1 MRRSLPALL
10 LLVASPAVAQE
21 RPLLVPTRDVAV
33 TYLVTAGQ
41 GQGHE
46 LRMAWLVA
54 ERKLRVD
61 AAGAPGWSVI
71 DQRAKRMLVVM
82 DQQRAVL
89 EVPANTGPG
98 GLSVPTEPPAS
109 ARFTRGGSATV
120 AGLRCTVWRYE
131 DGDKQGETCLTA
143 DGVMLRSSGGQR
155 GGQGSGQGGGRTGA
169 VEATKVAYG
178 PQDPA
183 RFQAPPGYRSM
194 QLPPGLTLPG
204 AAPPAR

>member
-1 MRRSLPALL
+1 MRRVLPALL
-10 LLVASPAVAQE
+10 LLAASPAAAQE

-54 ERKLRVD
+54 KRKLRVD
-61 AAGAPGWSVI
+61 ADGAPGWSVI

-98 GLSVPTEPPAS
+98 GLSIPTDPPAS
-109 ARFTRGGSATV
+109 ARFTRAGSATV
-120 AGLRCTVWRYE
+120 AGLRCTLWRYE

-143 DGVMLRSSGGQR
+143 DGVMLRSSGGK
-155 GGQGSGQGGGRTGA
+155 GGRTGA
-169 VEATKVAYG
+169 VEATRVAYG
-178 PQDPA
+178 PQDRA
-183 RFQAPPGYRSM
+183 RFQAPLGYRSM

-204 AAPPAR
+204 SPPSPR

>member
-10 LLVASPAVAQE
+10 LLAALPAAAQE
-21 RPLLVPTRDVAV
+21 RPVMVPTRDVAV

-82 DQQRAVL
+82 EQQRAVL

-98 GLSVPTEPPAS
+98 GLSLPTEPPAS
-109 ARFTRGGSATV
+109 ARFTAAGSATV
-120 AGLRCTVWRYE
+120 AGLRCTLWRYE
-131 DGDKQGETCLTA
+131 DGDKRGETCLTA

-155 GGQGSGQGGGRTGA
+155 DGQGGGRTGA
-169 VEATKVAYG
+169 VEATRVTYG

-183 RFQAPPGYRSM
+183 RFQPPAGYRAM

-204 AAPPAR
+204 LGQGPAPR

>member
-1 MRRSLPALL
+1 MRRILPALL
-10 LLVASPAVAQE
+10 LAALPAAAQE
-21 RPLLVPTRDVAV
+21 RPVMVPTRDVAV
-33 TYLVTAGQ
+33 TYRVTAGQ

-61 AAGAPGWSVI
+61 AEGAPGWSVI
-71 DQRAKRMLVVM
+71 DQAAKRMLVVM

-98 GLSVPTEPPAS
+98 GLSLPTEPPAS
-109 ARFTRGGSATV
+109 ARFAKDGSATV

-131 DGDKQGETCLTA
+131 DGDKRGETCLTA

-155 GGQGSGQGGGRTGA
+155 DGQGGSRTGA

-204 AAPPAR
+204 VSPPR

>member
-1 MRRSLPALL
+1 MRRSLAALL

-120 AGLRCTVWRYE
+120 AGLRCTLWRYE

-143 DGVMLRSSGGQR
+143 DGVMLRSSGGK
-155 GGQGSGQGGGRTGA
+155 GSRTGA

>member
-1 MRRSLPALL
+1 MRRLAPALL
-10 LLVASPAVAQE
+10 LLAALPAAAQE
-21 RPLLVPTRDVAV
+21 RPVLVPTRDVAV
-33 TYLVTAGQ
+33 TYRVTAGQ

-61 AAGAPGWSVI
+61 AEGAPGWSVI
-71 DQRAKRMLVVM
+71 DQQAKRMLVVM
-82 DQQRAVL
+82 EQQRAVL

-109 ARFTRGGSATV
+109 ARFTRAGNDTV
-120 AGLRCTVWRYE
+120 AGLRCTLWRYE
-131 DGDKQGETCLTA
+131 DGDRHGETCLTA
-143 DGVMLRSSGGQR
+143 DGVMLRSSGGK
-155 GGQGSGQGGGRTGA
+155 GTRTGA

-178 PQDPA
+178 PQDPV

-204 AAPPAR
+204 APSPPR

>member
-1 MRRSLPALL
+1 MRRVLPALL
-10 LLVASPAVAQE
+10 LLAASPAAAQE

-54 ERKLRVD
+54 KRKLRVD
-61 AAGAPGWSVI
+61 ADGAPGWSVI

-98 GLSVPTEPPAS
+98 GLSIPTEPPAS
-109 ARFTRGGSATV
+109 ARFTRAGSATV
-120 AGLRCTVWRYE
+120 AGLRCTLWRYE
-131 DGDKQGETCLTA
+131 DGDKRGETCLTV
-143 DGVMLRSSGGQR
+143 DGVMLRSSGGQ
-155 GGQGSGQGGGRTGA
+155 GGRTGA
-169 VEATKVAYG
+169 VEATRVAYG

-204 AAPPAR
+204 LAPPGASR